1 MDQKDV
7 WISTL
12 ALVNQRVLKQPEH
25 PGNSQNAM
33 TVWTLSNH
41 SQCCSL
47 SLALRAGHYVDSP
60 HSLTLWK
67 WLIAQRGADTVVW
80 WMADANHK
88 FCCVVNPQS
97 ALLPQ
102 SCILGVIPSPVD
114 FWKNIYY
121 EEKIVLVGKSKRK
134 KLSNLPNQCC
144 CIVRFLEARSSHYGW
159 SCDSPH
165 WPSEQPCIVIDIGKV
180 LAEGIV
186 PCLNLV
192 TTPLFGNIVK
202 KNNILGLFFWDF
214 VCHTILVF
222 CWIPG
227 FELKGCQTRDC
238 KCQLLHDFSARERG
252 LCGRTVRII
261 TPAFVVQLNQTLLP
275 MFNWSPNIQESES
288 EMLRLLHC
296 KHI

>member
-1 MDQKDV
+1 MDSKEV

-12 ALVNQRVLKQPEH
+12 AVANLSLLKQPGH
-25 PGNSQNAM
+25 PGNSQSAM

-102 SCILGVIPSPVD
+102 SCILWVIPWHID

-121 EEKIVLVGKSKRK
+121 EEKIVFVGKSKWK
-134 KLSNLPNQCC
+134 KTYK
-144 CIVRFLEARSSHYGW
+144 IAR
-159 SCDSPH
+159 PM
-165 WPSEQPCIVIDIGKV
+165 
-180 LAEGIV
+180 
-186 PCLNLV
+186 
-192 TTPLFGNIVK
+192 
-202 KNNILGLFFWDF
+202 
-214 VCHTILVF
+214 
-222 CWIPG
+222 
-227 FELKGCQTRDC
+227 
-238 KCQLLHDFSARERG
+238 LLHS
-252 LCGRTVRII
+252 
-261 TPAFVVQLNQTLLP
+261 TLLRSALLP
-275 MFNWSPNIQESES
+275 LWLVMRFTSLTIWTT
-288 EMLRLLHC
+288 LHC
-296 KHI
+296 NWHWESVGWRYCSMFEPGYNTSVWEYS